1 MRKVNTSR
9 HSLAALLLAAGLA
22 LSASPGA
29 SAQAL
34 PSASVASAPAPAVQL
49 RQPSAATARLDELR
63 GQHAFDYRE
72 KPPADEEASSAWSR
86 FWNRF
91 FRWLLSKFDWV
102 GGYTYEGFWR
112 WVIYGLLAAAVLFVV
127 LKLLQVDLTR
137 AFGRAPRRAAL
148 DYETMS
154 ENIHELDFPTQ
165 LREAEEAGNLRLAVR
180 LGYLAL
186 LKQLSDGNLI
196 TWQPDKTNQTYLRE
210 LASERPA
217 LRVPFAEL
225 TRQFEYVW
233 YGELPLTPTQYAE
246 VRAAQLAL
254 GVKINGLKVNG

>member
-1 MRKVNTSR
+1 MRKVSFR
-9 HSLAALLLAAGLA
+9 RRARLASLLLAGGLTLGSAPAGR
-22 LSASPGA
+22 
-29 SAQAL
+29 AQAT
-34 PSASVASAPAPAVQL
+34 PPAASPAPAVRL
-49 RQPSAATARLDELR
+49 RQPPAATARLDELR
-63 GQHAFDYRE
+63 RQHAFDYRE
-72 KPPADEEASSAWSR
+72 APPATEEANSAWSR

-102 GGYTYEGFWR
+102 GDYTYDGFWR
-112 WVIYGLLAAAVLFVV
+112 WVIYGLLAAAVVFVV

-148 DYETMS
+148 EYETLS

-186 LKQLSDGNLI
+186 LKQLSDANLLD
-196 TWQPDKTNQTYLRE
+196 WKPDKTNQTYLRE
-210 LASERPA
+210 VASQRPA
-217 LRVPFAEL
+217 LRPPFAEL

-233 YGELPLTPTQYAE
+233 YGELPLTPAQYAE

-254 GVKINGLKVNG
+254 GRQLGAVFKG

>member
-1 MRKVNTSR
+1 MRKVNTKR
-9 HSLAALLLAAGLA
+9 GWLAGLLLASGLA
-22 LSASPGA
+22 LASGPA
-29 SAQAL
+29 ARAQASQAPTEQA
-34 PSASVASAPAPAVQL
+34 PSVRL
-49 RQPSAATARLDELR
+49 RPPPAATARLDELR
-63 GQHAFDYRE
+63 SQHAFDYRE
-72 KPPADEEASSAWSR
+72 APPASEEASSAWSR

-102 GGYTYEGFWR
+102 GGYSYEGFWR
-112 WVIYGLLAAAVLFVV
+112 WVIYGLLAAAVVFVV

-148 DYETMS
+148 DYETLS

-186 LKQLSDGNLI
+186 LKQLSDANLI

-210 LASERPA
+210 LASQRPT
-217 LRVPFAEL
+217 LRPPFAEL

-233 YGELPLTPTQYAE
+233 YGELPLTPAQYAE
-246 VRAAQLAL
+246 VRAAQVAL
-254 GVKINGLKVNG
+254 GRQLGGRAVSS